1 MKLVDADNLS
11 SSIINKED
19 KDKNIKTLLDRNIKK
34 ILHSDRITA
43 EQKAKLYYNE
53 LQRYL
58 FFAKQNRKPKELKF
72 LLEKG
77 EEDKVD
83 KNVEGYSSP
92 INDSD
97 SDISLNES
105 EDFNIQN
112 PVQSTPFKSN
122 PVSSIHSSNPFLTPI
137 QVSLKG
143 DEHSNSDRI
152 VENGHIE
159 TSPIKKVKNDTNPF
173 QSKSKLER
181 SAILTRKLVNNSK
194 DAANKLHKWLS
205 LSKNKK

>member
-1 MKLVDADNLS
+1 MKLVDADSLS
-11 SSIINKED
+11 SSIINKVD
-19 KDKNIKTLLDRNIKK
+19 KDKHIETILDRNIKK
-34 ILHSDRITA
+34 ILHLDSLSA
-43 EQKAKLYYNE
+43 EQKAKLYNNE

-77 EEDKVD
+77 KEDKVD
-83 KNVEGYSSP
+83 KITDV
-92 INDSD
+92 NDSD

-105 EDFNIQN
+105 DYFNTQTPI
-112 PVQSTPFKSN
+112 QSTPFKSN
-122 PVSSIHSSNPFLTPI
+122 PVSSIHSSNPFFTPI
-137 QVSLKG
+137 QVPLKA

-159 TSPIKKVKNDTNPF
+159 TSPIKKVKNVTNPF
-173 QSKSKLER
+173 ERKSKLER
-181 SAILTRKLVNNSK
+181 SAVLTRKLVNNSK

-205 LSKNKK
+205 LSRK